1 MNAIL
6 TLFRK
11 RPVLSL
17 AGVNAFLLLVLFIQH
32 NPLNLQFLRSGY
44 SGADVLLNVE
54 EEDVE
59 RIEISDPDYAG
70 GRVILERGDELP
82 ENLWQQPE
90 GNMAE
95 ESWLDSIITRVP
107 AQYNWKL
114 TIIDAN
120 GERQTYS
127 ADHER
132 VRILFDGLKRMRDYF
147 ALDRT
152 PEKDRDLG
160 MGLDTRGQYTGLQ
173 LSFQLEGGRRVENIY
188 VGRSSTRGN
197 QSYVRMNEEDEV
209 FLVEANPRSFVGSGE
224 KEYFRSRNVLPA
236 LSLDTIQG
244 LKADMP
250 TRDLEVEIAR
260 RANEWQMILPLPTI
274 AQKETFEA
282 LLGDI
287 LNWQATGFPESIP
300 EDLDPDF
307 ACELDLQVQSTGQLT
322 GQSNIHVSILG
333 RVGYSDYIIQRNDQ
347 LMRINSIYLA
357 DLYEPRERLLDAG
370 PMPGGGVPGGI
381 Q

>member
-11 RPVLSL
+11 RPVLTL
-17 AGVNAFLLLVLFIQH
+17 TGVNVFLLLILFIQH

-90 GNMAE
+90 ANMAE

-114 TIIDAN
+114 TIVDPN

-132 VRILFDGLKRMRDYF
+132 VRTLFDGLNRMRDYF

-160 MGLDTRGQYTGLQ
+160 MGLDTRGNYTGLQ
-173 LSFQLEGGRRVENIY
+173 ISFQLEGGRRVENIF

-224 KEYFRSRNVLPA
+224 KEYFRSRNVLPT
-236 LSLDTIQG
+236 LNLDAIQG
-244 LKADMP
+244 LKAVMP

-282 LLGDI
+282 LLSDI
-287 LNWQATGFPESIP
+287 LNWQATGFPDSVP

-322 GQSNIHVSILG
+322 GQSNIHISILG

-370 PMPGGGVPGGI
+370 PMPGDGVPGGI